1 MNAKRPSPS
10 ESATLFS
17 VGTSK
22 IGNDGNYW
30 KVILTKNNTK
40 RWKKESQAKT
50 KTPKTRSKQKKSKPS
65 KAPKKAKKAKSVK
78 TKKSKAP
85 KTKSKKAKK
94 AKSVKTKKSKSVKRK
109 SKKVKKSK
117 SVKTKKSKSVKRKSK
132 KVKKSRSVKT
142 KKSKSVK
149 RKSKKVKKSKSVKTK
164 KSKSVK
170 RKSKKVKK
178 SKSVKSKTT
187 SKPERKE
194 SIKQTKPELES
205 KPEHEQKHFN
215 KNTFLVMLANKY
227 AGNDPTGYFMSEKLD
242 GYRALFYNGP
252 NGGELFSRN
261 NKPFIAPQWFLD
273 DISQKLPKGILLD
286 GELYTKRGDFEGMG
300 VVRKKTP
307 VDSDWRKITYMVFD
321 LPLVRKPFKER
332 YNMLKDILQDVP
344 HVKLVEHIEIKN
356 QKQFEDL
363 HKELVDNGAE
373 GTMLRHPD
381 SYYENKRSNMLLK
394 VKDFLDDEAVVE
406 GMEFGD
412 GRNSNVMGNLI
423 VKWAPHANKS
433 YKGTFDVGS
442 GFTDEH
448 RKNWKTL
455 FKKGTMI
462 TVKYF
467 EIQKSGKPRF
477 PIFQNIYHKI

>member
-65 KAPKKAKKAKSVK
+65 KAPKTKSKKSKKGKRSKKSKSVKSKKSKSVKRKSKNAKKTKSVKTKKSKSVKRKSKKAKKAKSVK

-85 KTKSKKAKK
+85 KTKSKSKKAKK
-94 AKSVKTKKSKSVKRK
+94 AKSVKI
-109 SKKVKKSK
+109 KKSK
-117 SVKTKKSKSVKRKSK
+117 SVKTPKTKSTKGKRAKSKPK
-132 KVKKSRSVKT
+132 K
-142 KKSKSVK
+142 
-149 RKSKKVKKSKSVKTK
+149 
-164 KSKSVK
+164 
-170 RKSKKVKK
+170 
-178 SKSVKSKTT
+178 
-187 SKPERKE
+187 KE
-194 SIKQTKPELES
+194 SIKQTKPEPKPE
-205 KPEHEQKHFN
+205 PEHEQKHFN
-215 KNTFLVMLANKY
+215 KNTFSVMLANKY
-227 AGNDPTGYFMSEKLD
+227 TGNDPTGYFMSEKLD

-252 NGGELFSRN
+252 NGGEFFSRN

-273 DISQKLPKGILLD
+273 NISQKLPQGILLD

-307 VDSDWRKITYMVFD
+307 VDSEWRKITYMVFD
-321 LPLVRKPFKER
+321 LPLVRKQFKER
-332 YNMLKDILQDVP
+332 YNILKDILQNVP
-344 HVKLVEHIEIKN
+344 HVKLVEHIEIKT
-356 QKQFEDL
+356 QKQFEKL

-412 GRNSNVMGNLI
+412 GRNSNVMGHLI
-423 VKWAPHANKS
+423 VKWAPHANKA

-455 FKKGTMI
+455 FKKGTII

-477 PIFQNIYHKI
+477 PIFQNIYHKV

>member
-17 VGTSK
+17 IGTSK
-22 IGNDGNYW
+22 LGNDGNYW
-30 KVILTKNNTK
+30 KVILTKNNIK
-40 RWKKESQAKT
+40 RWKKESIPKT
-50 KTPKTRSKQKKSKPS
+50 KTPKTKSKTKKSRPS
-65 KAPKKAKKAKSVK
+65 KAPKVKSKKSKPVKSKTKKSKKPKTVKRKSKKAKSVK
-78 TKKSKAP
+78 S
-85 KTKSKKAKK
+85 
-94 AKSVKTKKSKSVKRK
+94 KTKKSKKPKTVKRK
-109 SKKVKKSK
+109 S
-117 SVKTKKSKSVKRKSK
+117 
-132 KVKKSRSVKT
+132 
-142 KKSKSVK
+142 
-149 RKSKKVKKSKSVKTK
+149 
-164 KSKSVK
+164 
-170 RKSKKVKK
+170 KK
-178 SKSVKSKTT
+178 SKSVKSKTKK
-187 SKPERKE
+187 SKKPKTVKTVKRK
-194 SIKQTKPELES
+194 SKKSKSKTTKSVKSKKSKTVKTVKRKSKKSVKQTREKVTEDKPKPMDKSELE
-205 KPEHEQKHFN
+205 QKQFN
-215 KNTFLVMLANKY
+215 KNTFSVMLANKY

-261 NKPFIAPQWFLD
+261 NKSFIAPQWYLD
-273 DISQKLPKGILLD
+273 EISQKLPQGILLD

-300 VVRKKTP
+300 VVRKKNP

-332 YNMLKDILQDVP
+332 YDILKNMLKDIP

-356 QKQFEDL
+356 QKQFEEL
-363 HKELVDNGAE
+363 HKDLVSNGAE
-373 GTMLRHPD
+373 GTMLRHPQ

-394 VKDFLDDEAVVE
+394 VKDFLDDEAIVE
-406 GMEFGD
+406 SMEFGD

-423 VKWAPHANKS
+423 VRWAPHANKN
-433 YKGTFDVGS
+433 YEGTFDVGS
-442 GFTDEH
+442 GFTDEQ

-477 PIFQNIYHKI
+477 PIFQSIYHKI